1 MEPLRHTS
9 VVRFG
14 TYEIALHSGELRKAG
29 VRIRV
34 QQQPLRLLEILL
46 ERPGEIVT
54 REELRSRIWPN
65 ESFGDFDQA
74 VNVAVAKLRGALGDS
89 ADNPRYIET
98 LPRRGYRFIADVAV
112 VDRPANKLELVHE
125 VASSETE
132 ERAPLEIAGDPT
144 QPRRLPW
151 QHVWKSLSL
160 AMALVLL
167 ILMVWIFLK
176 RSHPQANSLS
186 SSPVRSLAV
195 LPLENLSSDSQ
206 DYFADGMTDELITD
220 LAQIS
225 ALRVI
230 SRTSVMPY
238 KGVRKS
244 LPQIA
249 SELNVDAVVEG
260 TVLRSGKQVRIT
272 AQLIQAPADK
282 HLWAQSYEGD
292 VRDTLALQKTVARA
306 IAEQIRI
313 NLTPQEQAV
322 LENVKVVN
330 PEAYEDYLKG
340 RYFWNKRTAD
350 DLKKA
355 TYYFN
360 QAIESDPN
368 YPLPHTGLA
377 DIYQLSDRPQLAREE
392 VQNALKLDDHLAAAH
407 NSLAR
412 LLYLF
417 NRDWE
422 GADKEFKR
430 ALELDHNYAPA
441 HHWYSMYL
449 ALEGRKEQALA
460 EAEKAYELDPLS
472 PVVGAY
478 LAKSLQEAGQYDKAI
493 EQANKTLDLE
503 PDSAVT
509 HAVLGIVYED
519 KRMYAEA
526 ITEYKRALQLG
537 GPPEEMRGLLGYAYA
552 VSGNRADAEKIVAE
566 LKALWPGHA
575 HAALDLAVVFS
586 GLGDKEN
593 ALYWLEKAQQKHVS
607 DLIGIGQ
614 DPHFVEARSDRRF
627 QALVEQVGGP
637 KWRVPEAGLQPH

>member
-14 TYEIALHSGELRKAG
+14 TYEISLYSGELRKAG

-34 QQQPLRLLEILL
+34 QQQPLRLLETLL
-46 ERPGEIVT
+46 ERPGEVVT

-74 VNVAVAKLRGALGDS
+74 VNVAIAKLRGALGDS

-112 VDRPANKLELVHE
+112 VNRPANKLELVPE
-125 VASSETE
+125 VAASGTE
-132 ERAPLEIAGDPT
+132 DRAPLEVAGKAARPK
-144 QPRRLPW
+144 RLRWRHP
-151 QHVWKSLSL
+151 WKSLGL
-160 AMALVLL
+160 VLVLVLL
-167 ILMVWIFLK
+167 VLMGGIFRW
-176 RSHPQANSLS
+176 RSRRPANVLS

-238 KGVRKS
+238 KGVRKP

-249 SELNVDAVVEG
+249 RELNVDAVVEG

-272 AQLIQAPADK
+272 AQLIQAPADQ

-292 VRDTLALQKTVARA
+292 VRDTLALQKKVARA
-306 IAEQIRI
+306 IADQIRI
-313 NLTPQEQAV
+313 NLTPQEAAV
-322 LENVKVVN
+322 LQNVKAVN

-368 YPLPHTGLA
+368 YPLPYTGLA

-392 VQNALKLDDHLAAAH
+392 VQKALKLDDHLAAAH

-422 GADKEFKR
+422 GADTEFKR

-460 EAEKAYELDPLS
+460 EAVKAYELDPLS

-493 EQANKTLDLE
+493 EQAKKTLDLE

-526 ITEYKRALQLG
+526 IAEYKRALQLG
-537 GPPEEMRGLLGYAYA
+537 GPPGEMRGLLGYAYA
-552 VSGNRADAEKIVAE
+552 VSGNRTDAEKIIAE
-566 LKALWPGHA
+566 LNALWPGHT

-593 ALYWLEKAQQKHVS
+593 ALYWLEKAQERHVS
-607 DLIGIGQ
+607 DLVGIGQ
-614 DPHFVEARSDRRF
+614 DSHFVEVRSDRRF
-627 QALVEQVGGP
+627 QALVQRMGAP
-637 KWRVPEAGLQPH
+637 K

>member
-1 MEPLRHTS
+1 MEPSRHTS

-46 ERPGEIVT
+46 EHPGEVVT

-65 ESFGDFDQA
+65 ENFGDFDQA
-74 VNVAVAKLRGALGDS
+74 VNVAIAKLRGALGDS

-112 VDRPANKLELVHE
+112 VNRPIDKMEFVHAGASSGKEDRAPHE
-125 VASSETE
+125 VAGKA
-132 ERAPLEIAGDPT
+132 APK
-144 QPRRLPW
+144 RLSW
-151 QHVWKSLSL
+151 QHAWKTLGL
-160 AMALVLL
+160 ALVLL
-167 ILMVWIFLK
+167 ILIVWIFRW
-176 RSHPQANSLS
+176 RSRPPGNVLS
-186 SSPVRSLAV
+186 SSSVRSLAV
-195 LPLENLSSDSQ
+195 LPLENLSSNSE
-206 DYFADGMTDELITD
+206 DYFADGMTDQLITD

-238 KGVRKS
+238 KGVRKP

-249 SELNVDAVVEG
+249 RELNVDAVVEG
-260 TVLRSGKQVRIT
+260 TVLHSGKQVRIT
-272 AQLIQAPADK
+272 AQLIRAPADK

-292 VRDTLALQKTVARA
+292 VSDTLALQKKVARA
-306 IAEQIRI
+306 IVEQIRI
-313 NLTPQEQAV
+313 KLTPQEDAV

-330 PEAYEDYLKG
+330 PEAYENYLKG

-350 DLKKA
+350 GLKKA

-360 QAIESDPN
+360 RAIEGDPN
-368 YPLPHTGLA
+368 YSLPYTGLA
-377 DIYQLSDRPQLAREE
+377 DIHQLSDHPQLAREE
-392 VQNALKLDDHLAAAH
+392 VQKALDLDDQLPEAH

-422 GADKEFKR
+422 GADREFKR

-449 ALEGRKEQALA
+449 AVEGRKEQALA
-460 EAEKAYELDPLS
+460 EAEKASELDPLS
-472 PVVGAY
+472 PVVGAN
-478 LAKSLQEAGQYDKAI
+478 LAKILQEAGQNDKAI
-493 EQANKTLDLE
+493 EQAKKTLDLE

-509 HAVLGIVYED
+509 HAVLGVVYQD

-537 GPPEEMRGLLGYAYA
+537 GPPGEIRGLLGYAYA
-552 VSGNRADAEKIVAE
+552 VSGNRTDAEKIIAE
-566 LKALWPGHA
+566 LKALWPRHT

-586 GLGDKEN
+586 GLGNKEN
-593 ALYWLEKAQQKHVS
+593 ALYWLEKAQEMHVS
-607 DLIGIGQ
+607 DLIGIRQ
-614 DPHFVEARSDRRF
+614 DSHFVEVRSDPRF
-627 QALVEQVGGP
+627 QALVQRADAP
-637 KWRVPEAGLQPH
+637 K

>member
-14 TYEIALHSGELRKAG
+14 TYEISLHSGELRKAG

-34 QQQPLRLLEILL
+34 QQQPLRLLETLL
-46 ERPGEIVT
+46 ERPGEVVT

-74 VNVAVAKLRGALGDS
+74 VNVAIAKLRGALGDS

-112 VDRPANKLELVHE
+112 VNRPTNKLELVHE
-125 VASSETE
+125 VASSETQD
-132 ERAPLEIAGDPT
+132 RAPLEVAGKAAPKH
-144 QPRRLPW
+144 LPW
-151 QHVWKSLSL
+151 QHAWKTL
-160 AMALVLL
+160 ALALMLL
-167 ILMVWIFLK
+167 ILMVLIFRW
-176 RSHPQANSLS
+176 RSRPPDNILS

-195 LPLENLSSDSQ
+195 LPLENLSSNSE

-238 KGVRKS
+238 KGARKP

-249 SELNVDAVVEG
+249 RELNVDAVVEG

-292 VRDTLALQKTVARA
+292 VHDTLALQKKVARA

-313 NLTPQEQAV
+313 KLTPQEEAV
-322 LENVKVVN
+322 LGNVKVVN
-330 PEAYEDYLKG
+330 PEAYENYLKG

-350 DLKKA
+350 GLKKA

-368 YPLPHTGLA
+368 YSLPYTGLA
-377 DIYQLSDRPQLAREE
+377 DIYQLSDHPQLAREE
-392 VQNALKLDDHLAAAH
+392 VQKALDLDDQLAEAH

-417 NRDWE
+417 NGDWD
-422 GADKEFKR
+422 GADREFRR
-430 ALELDHNYAPA
+430 ALELNHNYAPA

-478 LAKSLQEAGQYDKAI
+478 LAKILQEAGQYDKAI
-493 EQANKTLDLE
+493 EQAKKTLDLE

-509 HAVLGIVYED
+509 HAVLGIVYEN
-519 KRMYAEA
+519 KQMYAEA

-537 GPPEEMRGLLGYAYA
+537 GPPGEMRGLLGYAYA
-552 VSGNRADAEKIVAE
+552 VSGNRTDAEKIIAE
-566 LKALWPGHA
+566 LKALWPGHT

-593 ALYWLEKAQQKHVS
+593 ALYWLEKAQEMHVS

-614 DPHFVEARSDRRF
+614 DSHFVEVRSDRRF
-627 QALVEQVGGP
+627 QALVQRVGAP
-637 KWRVPEAGLQPH
+637 K

>member
-1 MEPLRHTS
+1 MEPSRHTS

-46 ERPGEIVT
+46 EHPGEVVT

-65 ESFGDFDQA
+65 ENFGDFDQA
-74 VNVAVAKLRGALGDS
+74 VNVAIAKLRGALGDS

-112 VDRPANKLELVHE
+112 VNRPIDKMEFVHAG
-125 VASSETE
+125 ASSGKED
-132 ERAPLEIAGDPT
+132 RAPLEVAGKAAPK
-144 QPRRLPW
+144 RLLW
-151 QHVWKSLSL
+151 QHAWKTLGL
-160 AMALVLL
+160 ALVLL
-167 ILMVWIFLK
+167 ILIVWIFRW
-176 RSHPQANSLS
+176 RSRPPGNILS
-186 SSPVRSLAV
+186 SSSVRSLAV
-195 LPLENLSSDSQ
+195 LPLENLSSNSE

-238 KGVRKS
+238 KGVRKP

-249 SELNVDAVVEG
+249 RELNVDAVVEG
-260 TVLRSGKQVRIT
+260 TVLHSGKQVRIT
-272 AQLIQAPADK
+272 AQLIRAPADK

-292 VRDTLALQKTVARA
+292 VSDTLALQKKVARA
-306 IAEQIRI
+306 IVEQIRI
-313 NLTPQEQAV
+313 KLTPQEDAV

-330 PEAYEDYLKG
+330 PEAYENYLKG

-350 DLKKA
+350 GLKKA
-355 TYYFN
+355 SYYFN
-360 QAIESDPN
+360 RAIEGDPN
-368 YPLPHTGLA
+368 YSLPYTGLA
-377 DIYQLSDRPQLAREE
+377 DIHQLSDHPQLAREE
-392 VQNALKLDDHLAAAH
+392 VQKALDLDDQLPEAH

-422 GADKEFKR
+422 GADREFKR

-449 ALEGRKEQALA
+449 AVEGRKEQALA
-460 EAEKAYELDPLS
+460 EAQKASELDPLS
-472 PVVGAY
+472 PVVGAN
-478 LAKSLQEAGQYDKAI
+478 LAKILQEAGQNDKAI
-493 EQANKTLDLE
+493 EQAKKTLDLE

-509 HAVLGIVYED
+509 HAVLGVVYQD

-537 GPPEEMRGLLGYAYA
+537 GPPGEVRGLLGYAYA
-552 VSGNRADAEKIVAE
+552 VSGNRTDAEKIIAE
-566 LKALWPGHA
+566 LKALWPRHT

-586 GLGDKEN
+586 GLGNKEN
-593 ALYWLEKAQQKHVS
+593 ALYWLEKAQEMHVS
-607 DLIGIGQ
+607 DLIGIRQ
-614 DPHFVEARSDRRF
+614 DSHFVEVRSDPRF
-627 QALVEQVGGP
+627 QALVQRADAP
-637 KWRVPEAGLQPH
+637 K